1 MNAIFLGL
9 FLTALAQIFTT
20 ETTTFFHCVKA
31 GLIAFCCVYAL
42 RHDEIGFYLA
52 LTTALAKTI
61 ATGVRYAAAIRFEV
75 GERAMWFEFLV
86 LPCLLLLLFYNV
98 K

>member
-9 FLTALAQIFTT
+9 FITAMAQIFTT
-20 ETTTFFHCVKA
+20 ENTTFFHCVKA
-31 GLIAFCCVYAL
+31 GVIAFICVYAL

-52 LTTALAKTI
+52 LTTALAKTV
-61 ATGVRYAAAIRFEV
+61 ATAVRYAAVIRFRV
-75 GERAMWFEFLV
+75 GERAMWWEFMA
-86 LPCLLLLLFYNV
+86 LPCLLMLLFYNV